1 MKLRILD
8 RYLFWETAQVWL
20 AVTAVL
26 LTILLSDRFTKVL
39 ALAVSGEIPREF
51 LLKVAAFNGLR
62 FLVLLIPVSLLLAI
76 MLALGRLY
84 KDQEIAAMAGCGAGL
99 RHFYRP
105 FAWLAGILTLL
116 TALLAFEW
124 GPWAARRMDALL
136 TDASVS
142 VQYSPFE
149 AGHFKSVA
157 GGRAMFYSDSVDKD
171 GVAGGVFAEISEA
184 QGTAGTSLI
193 VAKRGEQTI
202 DPKTGERVLQLHQ
215 GVRYDGVPGRADY
228 ELLGFDSFSLR
239 IRPPQ
244 ILGVSSKRDRARTRD
259 LFASDDREDIAE
271 LHWRLAA
278 PLSVL
283 FLTFLAVPL
292 AHLAPRAGRYSKL
305 VWGILAYL
313 LYSNLL
319 GVGQTLLKQGAVP
332 EAVGLWW
339 VHGLAALAVY
349 ALVRVRMGG
358 FTGKTS
364 LRGAAA

>member
-1 MKLRILD
+1 VKIRILD

-20 AVTAVL
+20 AVTGVL
-26 LTILLSDRFTKVL
+26 LTILLSDRFTKIL
-39 ALAVSGEIPREF
+39 SKAAAGDIPREF
-51 LLKVAAFNGLR
+51 LLQVAAFNGLR

-84 KDQEIAAMAGCGAGL
+84 RDQEIAAMAGCGAGL

-105 FAWLAGILTLL
+105 FAWLAGVLSLL

-136 TDASVS
+136 RDASVS

-149 AGHFKSVA
+149 AGQFKSVA
-157 GGRAMFYSDSVDKD
+157 GGRALFYSDSVDAE
-171 GVAGGVFAEISEA
+171 GRATGVFAEIPETT
-184 QGTAGTSLI
+184 GTRLI
-193 VAKRGEQTI
+193 VARSGQHAV
-202 DPKTGERVLQLHQ
+202 DPATGERVLQLHD
-215 GVRYDGVPGRADY
+215 GVRYTGEPGRADY

-239 IRPPQ
+239 VRPPP
-244 ILGVSSKRDRARTRD
+244 ILGDISKRDRADTRD
-259 LFASDDREDIAE
+259 LLVSDRREDRAE

-283 FLTFLAVPL
+283 LLSFLAIPL
-292 AHLAPRAGRYSKL
+292 AHLGPRAGRYSRL

-313 LYSNLL
+313 IYSNLL
-319 GVGQTLLKQGAVP
+319 AVGQTLLQRGAVP
-332 EAVGLWW
+332 EALGLWW
-339 VHGLAALAVY
+339 VHALAAITAG
-349 ALVRVRMGG
+349 ALIHLRHGG

-364 LRGAAA
+364 LTTA